1 MSISFDVTV
10 SDKLWLEHVTDIEVL
25 ALKAGRSLP
34 NDIVTN
40 EPSEVSLVLT
50 NDAAV
55 QILNRDYRGKD
66 HPTNVLSF
74 PVVNAPGL
82 LGDIVLSR
90 ETLVREAKI
99 GEKTVHDHLTHLI
112 IHGLLH
118 LLGYDHEAESD
129 AVVME
134 ALEVQALAKLGIA
147 NPYILKA

>member
-1 MSISFDVTV
+1 M
-10 SDKLWLEHVTDIEVL
+10 
-25 ALKAGRSLP
+25 
-34 NDIVTN
+34 TN

-50 NDAAV
+50 DDAAV

-66 HPTNVLSF
+66 RPTNVLSF

-99 GEKTVHDHLTHLI
+99 GEKAVHDHLTHLI

-118 LLGYDHEAESD
+118 LLGYDHETERD